1 MIKPSQRGGL
11 LRKNFT
17 KEFKAKVAVKAIQ
30 ADETMAELSS
40 KYEVHPTQIATWKK
54 DFINNASAA
63 FETKKATVE
72 QEKDNEKLFT
82 KIGQMQVEIDFLKHV
97 LGK

>member
-1 MIKPSQRGGL
+1 MKKSRRKFSPKFKTRVVLESIKEQL
-11 LRKNFT
+11 T
-17 KEFKAKVAVKAIQ
+17 IQ
-30 ADETMAELSS
+30 EIAS